1 MRGRAR
7 TVRRAHRATGPA
19 ALGPDLAQRLSS
31 RLRPRSGS
39 PFVPSSSPRPSRS
52 RLLGLVLLLTSLG
65 ALAAPRD
72 SVAPDPAAHLPA
84 AGREAIRRGLEAVD
98 CAVRAGEPAARR
110 LAVIDY
116 RLPST
121 RPRLWVLDLETGE
134 VLFEEWVAHGR
145 GSGEVRAVRFSNVE
159 NSHHSSLGLYRTL
172 ESYEGDNGY
181 SLRLDGLEP
190 GINDRAWSRAIV
202 MHGADYVSR
211 SFIRS
216 AGRLGRSHGCP
227 AVRREVAVPLIDA
240 IKDGQYLFVYYP
252 DAAWLAG
259 SAYLG
264 CTAPGAVKAG
274 TRAAADA
281 EPAVATLRGVAD

>member
-1 MRGRAR
+1 VRASSYNPR
-7 TVRRAHRATGPA
+7 MLPADFVA
-19 ALGPDLAQRLSS
+19 ALRAAAPYVHAHNGRVFVVAFGGEVADRPD
-31 RLRPRSGS
+31 
-39 PFVPSSSPRPSRS
+39 FETFIYD
-52 RLLGLVLLLTSLG
+52 LGLLHSLG
-65 ALAAPRD
+65 VKLVLVHGARPQIDRQL
-72 SVAPDPAAHLPA
+72 
-84 AGREAIRRGLEAVD
+84 
-98 CAVRAGEPAARR
+98 AARR